1 MDSFSLKK
9 ILRQN
14 QIKTT
19 RVRLKVLNV
28 LIKSDIAL
36 SHHEI
41 AETLDDEVIDKVTLY
56 RTLKLFESK
65 KLVHKVATKD
75 RNWQYAICLQ
85 KSNVITINRSHAHF
99 ICDACD
105 KIFCMP
111 ETKTDLA
118 ISKISYPDNFMI
130 TGKELRLHGLCPEC
144 QNT

>member
-1 MDSFSLKK
+1 MDSVTLKT
-9 ILRQN
+9 ILGKN

-19 RVRLKVLNV
+19 KVRLIVLNV
-28 LIKSDIAL
+28 LINSDSAL

-41 AETLDDEVIDKVTLY
+41 SEALSNEEIDKVTLY

-75 RNWQYAICLQ
+75 RNWQYAICLHNN
-85 KSNVITINRSHAHF
+85 NVITINRSHAHF

-111 ETKTDLA
+111 ETKTELT
-118 ISKISYPDNFMI
+118 ISNISYLDNFMI